1 MVVTALRQELAIA
14 FLLVLRQC
22 ATRISIR
29 DVMPFVC
36 LADTPA
42 FVNPMIR
49 PSLRTGKQR
58 PSSRLPLQLQQ
69 NRLSLETSPLIGGPS
84 WLPLHVKVVLLS
96 QPLCH
101 QWDLIPKDP
110 RNTTTLQK
118 LITLQHVP
126 AQIRY
131 RIYNTTTTGAASES
145 QEQDNGN
152 QVSILEPVPLNTII
166 YDAETAP
173 KMLDQNMQMLIDRV
187 VIDQDQHDLWQAH
200 RFCQS
205 FMVRTD
211 MELHLIWNNCWAFA
225 IQLVFDLWRQFLLSN
240 DPDC

>member
-14 FLLVLRQC
+14 FLLVLLQC
-22 ATRISIR
+22 ITRISAR
-29 DVMPFVC
+29 DVLPFVW

-42 FVNPMIR
+42 FVNPM
-49 PSLRTGKQR
+49 TQR
-58 PSSRLPLQLQQ
+58 PTRSSSKLPLQIQ
-69 NRLSLETSPLIGGPS
+69 NHRFSLETSPLIGGPS
-84 WLPLHVKVVLLS
+84 WLPLHVKVVLSS
-96 QPLCH
+96 QTLCH

-118 LITLQHVP
+118 LVTLQHVP

-131 RIYNTTTTGAASES
+131 RIYNTTTTASES
-145 QEQDNGN
+145 QQQDNGN
-152 QVSILEPVPLNTII
+152 QVSIVEPIPLNTII
-166 YDAETAP
+166 YDAEKVP
-173 KMLDQNMQMLIDRV
+173 KMLDQNMHMFIDHA

-211 MELHLIWNNCWAFA
+211 MELHLIWNNCWTFA
-225 IQLVFDLWRQFLLSN
+225 IQLVFDLWRQSLLSN
-240 DPDC
+240 DQDY